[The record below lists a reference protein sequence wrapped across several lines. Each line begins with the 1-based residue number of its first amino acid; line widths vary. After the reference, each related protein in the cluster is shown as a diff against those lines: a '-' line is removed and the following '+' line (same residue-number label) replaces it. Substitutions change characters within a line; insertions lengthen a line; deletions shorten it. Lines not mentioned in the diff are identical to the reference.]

1 MTIIESTSE
10 EHQSTAAQ
18 LVDFCLP
25 HAGNALRIAI
35 SGSPGVGKSTMIEA
49 LGTHITSLGLKLA
62 VLAVDPT
69 SDISQGSIL
78 GDKTR
83 MEMLS
88 KNEDA
93 FIRPSP
99 TSGTLGGVTQ
109 RTFEAI
115 ILCEAAGYDII
126 FIETVGVGQ
135 SETFAQKLSDIFLL
149 LVAPG
154 TGDELQGIK
163 RGIVELADII
173 VINKAEEE
181 RKALSDASVKA
192 YRNATHLAPPKA
204 SGYPIKVLPCSAL
217 KNIGI
222 NDLWNEIKAYQK
234 HISENNYLEEK
245 RSEQNL
251 YWAKNSI
258 EYAFKNMLTRND
270 LKSNLNK
277 TLNEVQLGKL
287 SPNKAAEKFMNALN
301 IEVDDV

>member
-1 MTIIESTSE
+1 MTTIESTHI

-18 LVDFCLP
+18 LVELCSP
-25 HAGNALRIAI
+25 NSGKALRIAI

-49 LGTHITSLGLKLA
+49 LGTHITGLGLKLA
-62 VLAVDPT
+62 VLAVDPS

-83 MEMLS
+83 MEKLS
-88 KNEDA
+88 KNENA

-109 RTFEAI
+109 RTFEAV

-173 VINKAEEE
+173 VINKAEDE
-181 RKALSDASVKA
+181 RKALSEASVKA

-222 NDLWNEIKAYQK
+222 EDLWKEITSYHN
-234 HISENNYLEEK
+234 HISDNKYLDQK
-245 RSEQNL
+245 RSDQNL
-251 YWAKNSI
+251 FWAKSSI
-258 EYAFKNMLTRND
+258 EHTFKNLLNQERF
-270 LKSNLNK
+270 KSNLDN
-277 TLNEVQLGKL
+277 TLLAVKSGQL